1 MMYGKRIEVLEEC
14 CNEYRRKVEKMSLKD
29 GELVAELKLLRLNLE
44 KHQEVFENHD
54 VKEMEKYDDIKHSIA
69 EMSKEIGKFNR
80 VFWIVIGAVAVMNF
94 LGITDSVKMIIRNGV
109 NNNYKIGDSIDK

>member
-1 MMYGKRIEVLEEC
+1 
-14 CNEYRRKVEKMSLKD
+14 
-29 GELVAELKLLRLNLE
+29 
-44 KHQEVFENHD
+44 
-54 VKEMEKYDDIKHSIA
+54 MEKYDDIKHSIA